1 MIRFKPIRSREHLF
15 FNFLEFRFFGQG
27 ETGSLLFFGSTR
39 ALHPLVVI
47 PYILIAEIIFFRGWR
62 YFVRLEGHVV
72 GVLAVHEEAEA
83 LFVSSLAVVPQ
94 RRRLGIATSV
104 LIYAEKL
111 AKRLGKERL
120 ELSVLRG
127 NIPAQ
132 KLYERCGFVRK
143 QEKRWSIVLSRGVE
157 KQARID

>member
-1 MIRFKPIRSREHLF
+1 M
-15 FNFLEFRFFGQG
+15 
-27 ETGSLLFFGSTR
+27 
-39 ALHPLVVI
+39 
-47 PYILIAEIIFFRGWR
+47 
-62 YFVRLEGHVV
+62 
-72 GVLAVHEEAEA
+72 LAVHEEAEA

-111 AKRLGKERL
+111 AKKLGKERL